1 MVVRKLLILL
11 LFVVL
16 GPSTWLQLHGQNG
29 PTACSTLGQTPPT
42 AFPVCGTSV
51 FKQQTVPACGG
62 NRVPVPC
69 NDGTPY
75 TDINPFWYK
84 FTCFAGG
91 TLGFLIAPNTPSDDY
106 DWQIFDVT
114 GHDPND
120 VYTQASLFVSGNWS
134 SIPDT
139 TGTRNNNDGSIN
151 CAGPAYPNTNSM
163 PTLIQGHNYL
173 LLVSHFTSTNQSGYS
188 LIFGGGTASIT
199 DSIPPALKSVQ
210 PICDGST
217 IQVVLNKKMKCS
229 SLDAD
234 GTDFTLAA
242 LPPGR
247 QITGASA
254 ASCSSGFDFDTLTL
268 VLNGPLPAGNY
279 TLMAANGTDGNT
291 ILDNCSNQVPVG
303 QSLSFTMIVP
313 QPTPLDSISPVSC
326 APNQLR
332 LVFRKGIQCSSIA
345 ADGTDFKVTGT
356 SPVTITSVSTTCDAR
371 GLTNVIQLNL
381 AAPILTAGNF
391 VVTLQ
396 PRSTGNTLL
405 DECGLRSPPSSINFS
420 TKDTVSA
427 KAFQDPILYGCKND
441 TVGFLYPVQNG
452 VDQWLWVF
460 DNTDTSRLQNPPQHI
475 YSASSTHTVKVAVS
489 NGVCSDTTT
498 ASIVLNNAVN
508 AAFEAP
514 SILCPRD
521 YATFKNNSTGL
532 INSWTWD
539 FGDGTASNLQT
550 PADHLFPITG
560 VETNYSVQLIAGS
573 SIGCYDTA
581 TQKIDV
587 LRSCYIAVP
596 TAFTPNGDGLNDYL
610 YPLNAFKA
618 DNLVFQVFN
627 RQGQLVFESHVW
639 TQKWDGRIQGHD
651 APAGAYVWFL
661 QYTDRDSGHK
671 FFQKGTSILIR

>member
-1 MVVRKLLILL
+1 MLILL
-11 LFVVL
+11 LLVIP
-16 GPSTWLQLHGQNG
+16 GPSTWLKLRGQTG

-42 AFPVCGTSV
+42 AFPVCGTAE
-51 FKQQTVPACGG
+51 FKQAMVPACGG
-62 NRVPVPC
+62 NKIPVPC
-69 NDGTPY
+69 NDGATY

-91 TLGFLIAPNTPSDDY
+91 TLGFVIAPNTITDDY

-120 VYTQASLFVSGNWS
+120 VYTQSSLFVSGNWS
-134 SIPDT
+134 SNSGS
-139 TGTRNNNDGSIN
+139 TGASNNNNNYGSIN
-151 CAGPAYPNTNSM
+151 CAGPTYPNMNSM

-173 LLVSHFTSTNQSGYS
+173 LLVSHFTNDNQSGYS
-188 LIFGGGTASIT
+188 LTFAGGTASIT
-199 DSIPPALKSVQ
+199 DIIPPALNAVQ
-210 PICDGST
+210 PVCDGHT
-217 IQVVLNKKMKCS
+217 IRVVLNKKMKCS

-234 GTDFTLAA
+234 GTDFTLAP
-242 LPPGR
+242 LPSGL

-254 ASCSSGFDFDTLTL
+254 TSCSSGFDFDTLTL
-268 VLNGPLPAGNY
+268 ALNGPLPAGNY
-279 TLMAANGTDGNT
+279 TLTAANGTDGNT
-291 ILDNCSNQVPVG
+291 VLDNCGNQIPVG

-313 QPTPLDSISPVSC
+313 QPTPLDSITPVSC

-345 ADGTDFKVTGT
+345 ADGSDFTVTGT
-356 SPVTITSVSTTCDAR
+356 SPVAITGVSTSCDAG
-371 GLTNVIQLNL
+371 GLTNIILLNL
-381 AAPILTAGNF
+381 SAPIRTAGNF

-405 DECGLRSPPSSINFS
+405 DECGLRSPTSSIGFS

-427 KAFQDPILYGCKND
+427 KAFLDPILYGCKND
-441 TVGFLYPVQNG
+441 TVVYSYPAQNG
-452 VDQWLWVF
+452 VNQWVWVF
-460 DNTDTSRLQNPPQHI
+460 DNTDTSRLQDPPQHI
-475 YSASSTHTVKVAVS
+475 YSASGTHTVKLFVS
-489 NGVCSDTTT
+489 NGVCSDATT
-498 ASIVLNNAVN
+498 ASIVLDNAIK
-508 AAFEAP
+508 AAFEGP

-521 YATFKNNSTGL
+521 YASFKNNSTGF
-532 INSWTWD
+532 IDSWTWD
-539 FGDGTASNLQT
+539 FGDGTTSNLQT
-550 PADHLFPITG
+550 PADHLFPATG
-560 VETNYSVQLIAGS
+560 VETNYAVKLIAGNAR
-573 SIGCYDTA
+573 GCHDTA
-581 TQKIDV
+581 IQKVDV

-627 RQGQLVFESHVW
+627 RQGQLVFESHDW

-651 APAGAYVWFL
+651 APTGTYAWYL
-661 QYTDRDSGHK
+661 QYTDHDSGRK